1 MQESRLFRIVYYLL
15 ENGKAT
21 APELAQ
27 KFEVSIRTIY
37 RDIDAISSAGIPIYA
52 AQGKGGGISILS
64 DYTLEKSFFSEQ
76 EREQIL
82 MALQGIMATTG
93 KTSDELLTKLS
104 GLFQMKFTKW
114 IEVDFSDWVQ
124 GKPQQNTF
132 VLIKNAIFQ
141 KKVISFCYFNS
152 KGNNSKRN
160 ALPICLVF
168 KSKDWYL
175 YAFCLLRNDYRFF
188 KLTRIRQVEMLSDT
202 FIGVSIQ
209 LLNRDCLAL
218 PTGSATACK
227 SIQDTVHI
235 SKDCIQKPI
244 QGFSCEGLTV
254 IVHEFTVL
262 PGSPLIGS
270 IINDDLIHIITFD
283 LLIKNI
289 TKNLICGIR
298 SQTDDFIHGFFKK
311 WNQLLLG
318 GFFLFTWL
326 LAFFLLQ
333 LFHHRCLLFFTLTQ
347 SSQSV
352 CYEQKTEDY

>member
-64 DYTLEKSFFSEQ
+64 DYTLEKSFLSEQ

-104 GLFQMKFTKW
+104 GLFQIKYTKW

-132 VLIKNAIFQ
+132 DLIKNAIFQ

-160 ALPICLVF
+160 ARPICLVF

-202 FIGVSIQ
+202 F
-209 LLNRDCLAL
+209 
-218 PTGSATACK
+218 T
-227 SIQDTVHI
+227 QDFTPIRIEKQIHIEKTITVKLKFDRRI
-235 SKDCIQKPI
+235 AFRVYD
-244 QGFSCEGLTV
+244 
-254 IVHEFTVL
+254 EFT
-262 PGSPLIGS
+262 
-270 IINDDLIHIITFD
+270 D
-283 LLIKNI
+283 NI
-289 TKNLICGIR
+289 TEDTQGNLYVQVNLPDNEILYSYLLSFAEYVEVLEPQCIR
-298 SQTDDFIHGFFKK
+298 KQIKK
-311 WNQLLLG
+311 R
-318 GFFLFTWL
+318 
-326 LAFFLLQ
+326 LQ
-333 LFHHRCLLFFTLTQ
+333 KMQEKYIT
-347 SSQSV
+347 
-352 CYEQKTEDY
+352 

>member
-37 RDIDAISSAGIPIYA
+37 RDIDAISSAGIPIYTA
-52 AQGKGGGISILS
+52 TAQGKGGGISILS
-64 DYTLEKSFFSEQ
+64 DYTLEKSFLSEQ

-104 GLFQMKFTKW
+104 GLFQMKYTKW

-132 VLIKNAIFQ
+132 NLIKNAIFQ

-160 ALPICLVF
+160 ARPICLVF

-202 FIGVSIQ
+202 F
-209 LLNRDCLAL
+209 
-218 PTGSATACK
+218 T
-227 SIQDTVHI
+227 QDFTPIKIEKQIHIEKTITVKLKFDRRI
-235 SKDCIQKPI
+235 AFRVYD
-244 QGFSCEGLTV
+244 
-254 IVHEFTVL
+254 EFT
-262 PGSPLIGS
+262 
-270 IINDDLIHIITFD
+270 D
-283 LLIKNI
+283 NI
-289 TKNLICGIR
+289 TEDTQGNLYVQVNLPDNEILYSYLLSFAEYVEVLEPQCIR
-298 SQTDDFIHGFFKK
+298 KQIKK
-311 WNQLLLG
+311 R
-318 GFFLFTWL
+318 
-326 LAFFLLQ
+326 LQ
-333 LFHHRCLLFFTLTQ
+333 KMQEKYIT
-347 SSQSV
+347 
-352 CYEQKTEDY
+352 

>member
-64 DYTLEKSFFSEQ
+64 DYTLEKSFLSEQ

-82 MALQGIMATTG
+82 MALQGVMATTG

-104 GLFQMKFTKW
+104 VLFQMKYIKW

-132 VLIKNAIFQ
+132 DLIKNAIFQ

-160 ALPICLVF
+160 ARPICLVF

-202 FIGVSIQ
+202 F
-209 LLNRDCLAL
+209 
-218 PTGSATACK
+218 T
-227 SIQDTVHI
+227 QDFTPIKIEKQINIEKTITVKLKFDRRI
-235 SKDCIQKPI
+235 AFRVYD
-244 QGFSCEGLTV
+244 
-254 IVHEFTVL
+254 EFT
-262 PGSPLIGS
+262 
-270 IINDDLIHIITFD
+270 D
-283 LLIKNI
+283 NI
-289 TKNLICGIR
+289 TEDTQGNLYVQVNLPDNENLYSYLLSFAEYVEVLEPQCIR
-298 SQTDDFIHGFFKK
+298 KQIKK
-311 WNQLLLG
+311 R
-318 GFFLFTWL
+318 
-326 LAFFLLQ
+326 LQ
-333 LFHHRCLLFFTLTQ
+333 KMQEKYIT
-347 SSQSV
+347 
-352 CYEQKTEDY
+352 

>member
-52 AQGKGGGISILS
+52 VQGKGGGISILS
-64 DYTLEKSFFSEQ
+64 DYTLEKSFLSEQ

-104 GLFQMKFTKW
+104 GLFQMKYTKW

-132 VLIKNAIFQ
+132 DLIKNAIFQ

-160 ALPICLVF
+160 ARPIFLVF

-202 FIGVSIQ
+202 F
-209 LLNRDCLAL
+209 
-218 PTGSATACK
+218 T
-227 SIQDTVHI
+227 QDFTPIKIEKQIHIEKTITVKLKFDRRI
-235 SKDCIQKPI
+235 AFRVYD
-244 QGFSCEGLTV
+244 
-254 IVHEFTVL
+254 EFT
-262 PGSPLIGS
+262 
-270 IINDDLIHIITFD
+270 D
-283 LLIKNI
+283 NI
-289 TKNLICGIR
+289 TEDTQGNLYVQVNLPDNENLYSYLLSFAEYVEVLEPQCIR
-298 SQTDDFIHGFFKK
+298 KQIKK
-311 WNQLLLG
+311 R
-318 GFFLFTWL
+318 
-326 LAFFLLQ
+326 LQ
-333 LFHHRCLLFFTLTQ
+333 KMQEKYIT
-347 SSQSV
+347 
-352 CYEQKTEDY
+352 